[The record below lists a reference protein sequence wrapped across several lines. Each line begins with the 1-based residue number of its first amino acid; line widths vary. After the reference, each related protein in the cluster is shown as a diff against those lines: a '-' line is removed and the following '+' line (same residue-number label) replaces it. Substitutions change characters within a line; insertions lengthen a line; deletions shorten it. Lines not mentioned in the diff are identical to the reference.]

1 MSMFTTR
8 KRILAAQIPGRYLY
22 VGRAWEYAPRN
33 GTCASKWN
41 VGLGSA
47 DPCRKRAGRPRYSW
61 NSPAR
66 SSAVMAPPA
75 RASPSITSA
84 KSCDFRAFSAMTFS
98 SMVSFATS
106 R

>member
-22 VGRAWEYAPRN
+22 MGRAWEYAPRN
-33 GTCASKWN
+33 GTCASEVPIRVEN
-41 VGLGSA
+41 GPDDV
-47 DPCRKRAGRPRYSW
+47 PRYSW

-98 SMVSFATS
+98 SMVSLATS